1 MSDAASVNTKPTANT
16 RSWKKQVR
24 DGMISR
30 AVYLVFMVI
39 KWTCRFRYYG
49 ADLRLGGMKLSPNG
63 GHIIAVLHEHAFG
76 SIAAHAFQRLA
87 PIISLSSDGEIVDY
101 ISRKMGMTPV
111 RGSSSR
117 GGAKAKN
124 DLVELVNSGKTAAI
138 TVDGPRGP
146 RRKAKFGVASVSSSC
161 EVAIVPS
168 VTIADKKWVLKTWD
182 QFQLP
187 KPFSTINTYY
197 GEPIAVPGGVE
208 ARDDLAAWADKVT
221 KALDEL
227 DRKGTDAT
235 VLQNEPSLN
244 RVQMVSKLNEIW
256 LRGV

>member
-1 MSDAASVNTKPTANT
+1 MTDAVSADVKPSTPT
-16 RSWKKQVR
+16 RSWKKRLR
-24 DGMISR
+24 DGLISR
-30 AVYLVFMVI
+30 AVFFVFMVI
-39 KWTCRFRYYG
+39 KWTCRFRYFR
-49 ADLRLGGMKLSPNG
+49 ADERLNGMRLSPSG

-124 DLVELVNSGKTAAI
+124 ELVELVNTGKTAAI

-161 EVAIVPS
+161 GVAIVPS
-168 VTIADKKWVLKTWD
+168 VTIPRKKWVLNTWD

-187 KPFSTINTYY
+187 KPFSTIDTYY
-197 GEPIAVPGGVE
+197 GTPIAVPAGVE
-208 ARDDLAAWADKVT
+208 SRDDLAAWADKVT
-221 KALDEL
+221 KALDEADRKAL
-227 DRKGTDAT
+227 DRNALEQT
-235 VLQNEPSLN
+235 PCLN
-244 RVQMVSKLNEIW
+244 RAQMVSKLTEIW
-256 LRGV
+256 SRGV